1 MRKTPFHYGWIITF
15 LGFLTVLG
23 AHGFGRFAYSLILPP
38 MKEGLNLDYF
48 QMGLI
53 ATGNFI
59 GYLTL
64 ATVGG
69 LLASRYGSRVVIS
82 LSAALM
88 GVTMIWTGFST
99 CFEHAFIAR
108 LLTGLG
114 NGGAYLPAM
123 ALPSIWFAFKLRG
136 RATGL
141 VSTGI
146 GVGFTLSGVAVPLIL
161 LSYGGEGWRYSWYYL
176 GIALLAIAVVDYIL
190 LRNKPE
196 DLGLQAVGATERS
209 SPRKMDEAGL
219 ALRWGLVYRNR
230 AVWFVGLVYLMYG
243 FSYIIYVTFFAA
255 YLQTLGWAR
264 EAAISLWFTV
274 GILSILSGFI
284 WGWVSDVLGRKYGMA
299 MAFTFLS
306 LSYLLFAVAPTTLG
320 LYCSAILFG
329 ISAWSI
335 PTISVVAA
343 SDYVGAE
350 LRSAAAGF
358 VTFFFGVGQVIGP
371 AVGGYVIE
379 ATQVFSYSFLIA
391 TIGSL
396 VGAGGALALRKPK
409 APA

>member
-1 MRKTPFHYGWIITF
+1 MRKHSFHYGWIITF

-69 LLASRYGSRVVIS
+69 LLASRYGSRIVIS

-146 GVGFTLSGVAVPLIL
+146 GVGFTLSGVAVPIIL
-161 LSYGGEGWRYSWYYL
+161 SAYGAEGWRYSWYYL
-176 GIALLAIAVVDYIL
+176 GIVLLAVATVDIAL

-196 DLGLQAVGATERS
+196 DLGLREVGATRWNSSKRS
-209 SPRKMDEAGL
+209 SVASS
-219 ALRWGLVYRNR
+219 ALRWGLVYRNK

-255 YLQTLGWAR
+255 YLQTLGWVR
-264 EAAISLWFTV
+264 EAAISLWFIV

-284 WGWVSDVLGRKYGMA
+284 WGWVSDILGRKYGMA
-299 MAFTFLS
+299 LAFMFLS
-306 LSYLLFAVAPTTLG
+306 LAYLLFATTPTTLG

-329 ISAWSI
+329 IAAWSI
-335 PTISVVAA
+335 PTVAVVAA
-343 SDYVGAE
+343 ADYVGAE

-379 ATQVFSYSFLIA
+379 ATQVFGYSFLIA

-396 VGAGGALALRKPK
+396 IGAGGALALKKPK
-409 APA
+409 V

>member
-1 MRKTPFHYGWIITF
+1 
-15 LGFLTVLG
+15 
-23 AHGFGRFAYSLILPP
+23 
-38 MKEGLNLDYF
+38 
-48 QMGLI
+48 
-53 ATGNFI
+53 
-59 GYLTL
+59 
-64 ATVGG
+64 
-69 LLASRYGSRVVIS
+69 
-82 LSAALM
+82 
-88 GVTMIWTGFST
+88 
-99 CFEHAFIAR
+99 
-108 LLTGLG
+108 
-114 NGGAYLPAM
+114 
-123 ALPSIWFAFKLRG
+123 
-136 RATGL
+136 
-141 VSTGI
+141 
-146 GVGFTLSGVAVPLIL
+146 
-161 LSYGGEGWRYSWYYL
+161 
-176 GIALLAIAVVDYIL
+176 
-190 LRNKPE
+190 
-196 DLGLQAVGATERS
+196 
-209 SPRKMDEAGL
+209 
-219 ALRWGLVYRNR
+219 VYRNR

-299 MAFTFLS
+299 MAFTFLA
-306 LSYLLFAVAPTTLG
+306 LSYLLFALTPTTLG

-391 TIGSL
+391 TVGSL

>member
-1 MRKTPFHYGWIITF
+1 MRKHSFHYGWIITF

-53 ATGNFI
+53 ATGNFT

-64 ATVGG
+64 ATLGG
-69 LLASRYGSRVVIS
+69 LLASRYGSRIVIS

-146 GVGFTLSGVAVPLIL
+146 GVGFTLSGVAVPIIL
-161 LSYGGEGWRYSWYYL
+161 SAYGAEGWRYSWYYL
-176 GIALLAIAVVDYIL
+176 GIVLLAIATVDIAL

-196 DLGLQAVGATERS
+196 DLGLREVGTTGWNGLKRS
-209 SPRKMDEAGL
+209 SAASS

-255 YLQTLGWAR
+255 YLQTLGWIR
-264 EAAISLWFTV
+264 EAAISLWFIV

-284 WGWVSDVLGRKYGMA
+284 WGWVSDILGRKYGMA
-299 MAFTFLS
+299 LAFMFLS
-306 LSYLLFAVAPTTLG
+306 LAYLLFATTPTTLG

-329 ISAWSI
+329 IAAWSI
-335 PTISVVAA
+335 PTVAVVAA
-343 SDYVGAE
+343 ADYVGAE

-379 ATQVFSYSFLIA
+379 ATQVFGYSFLIA

-396 VGAGGALALRKPK
+396 IGAGGALALKKPK
-409 APA
+409 V